1 MSGHEDLKQAFQD
14 KAVAH
19 LAIDVQGLYCDPTFP
34 HFQTEKLLLDVQEGI
49 DAIGSFAFLTR
60 GIAETTWIYH
70 TADLEE
76 FQKRYCIRLFS
87 SKEVNVARM
96 RNMEERA
103 YALIHP
109 PGGDRVLGKKNHD
122 AFDGTGLKEQLTAQG
137 KSVLLLSGFFRDV
150 CVYKTAVSGVREGFN
165 VIVLDD
171 LAPLCGSFKWHEENK
186 IAKKYAE
193 DGIGM
198 IHSSHV
204 MEIIR
209 P

>member
-1 MSGHEDLKQAFQD
+1 
-14 KAVAH
+14 VAH
-19 LAIDVQGLYCDPTFP
+19 LAIDVQGLYCDPAFP
-34 HFQTEKLLLDVQEGI
+34 LPLSQKLRQDVQEGV

-60 GIAETTWIYH
+60 GIAETIWIYH
-70 TADLEE
+70 AANLEA
-76 FQKRYCIRLFS
+76 FQKRYCISLFGG
-87 SKEVNVARM
+87 KEGNAARM
-96 RNMEERA
+96 RDMEERA
-103 YALIHP
+103 YALMHP
-109 PGGDRVLGKKNHD
+109 AGGDRTLGKKNHD

-137 KSVLLLSGFFRDV
+137 KRVLLLSGFFRDV
-150 CVYKTAVSGVREGFN
+150 CVYKTAASAVREGFEA
-165 VIVLDD
+165 VVLDD